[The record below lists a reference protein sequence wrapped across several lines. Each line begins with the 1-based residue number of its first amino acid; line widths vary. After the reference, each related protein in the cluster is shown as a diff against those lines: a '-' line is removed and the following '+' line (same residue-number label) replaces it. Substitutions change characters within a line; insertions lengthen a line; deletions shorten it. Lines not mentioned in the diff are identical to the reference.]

1 MAGYNYKLGTYDLG
15 EPPKAATLYA
25 DPFDQG
31 PDYSAMSYED
41 MKRLEAGGNKR
52 ATIAAGIGGLGS
64 AAQIAAAALPT
75 ATDIENDRRLAELKK
90 HKGLTEGQRADID
103 EQAMRKVN
111 AFAGESQART
121 DNALA
126 ASGQTSAAALNRAR
140 IAEKTALNNA
150 AIDAADIGIRENRAQ
165 VQRDTIEE
173 QERIGEKGKREAE
186 IKGLVA
192 RTISEAVLSVAK
204 PMAAGI
210 VADEPTDAQLLW
222 MQSAKDANG
231 NPLYPGL
238 QGASG
243 ADSIRRMYRAMGK
256 QQNRPDGAV
265 QMA

>member
-1 MAGYNYKLGTYDLG
+1 MAYTYKFGTTFDEYAT
-15 EPPKAATLYA
+15 PKVASMYA
-25 DPFDQG
+25 DPFEQG
-31 PDYSAMSYED
+31 PDYSAMTFED
-41 MKRLEAGGNKR
+41 MKRAEAGGNKR
-52 ATIAAGIGGLGS
+52 ALAAAGIGALGS
-64 AAQIAAAALPT
+64 AAQIAAAAIPT

-140 IAEKTALNNA
+140 IAEKTATNNA
-150 AIDAADIGIRENRAQ
+150 AIEAADIGIRENRAQ

-186 IKGLVA
+186 IKELFA

-210 VADEPTDAQLLW
+210 VKDEPTDAQLLW

-231 NPLYPGL
+231 NPLYPRL

-243 ADSIRRMYRAMGK
+243 ADAIRRMYRAKLKGATR
-256 QQNRPDGAV
+256 QDGAV

>member
-1 MAGYNYKLGTYDLG
+1 MAYNYKLGTTFDDAYAT
-15 EPPKAATLYA
+15 PKASMYA

-41 MKRLEAGGNKR
+41 MKRAEAGGNKR
-52 ATIAAGIGGLGS
+52 ALAAAGIGALGS
-64 AAQIAAAALPT
+64 AAQIAAAAMPT
-75 ATDIENDRRLAELKK
+75 ATDIENNRRLAELKI
-90 HKGLTEGQRADID
+90 HKGLTGGQRADID

-140 IAEKTALNNA
+140 IAEKTATNNA
-150 AIDAADIGIRENRAQ
+150 AISAADIGIRENRAQ
-165 VQRDTIEE
+165 VIRDTQEE

-186 IKGLVA
+186 VKGLVA

-210 VADEPTDAQLLW
+210 VRDEPTDAQLLW
-222 MQSAKDANG
+222 MQSARDANG
-231 NPLYPGL
+231 NPIYEGL

-243 ADSIRRMYRAMGK
+243 ADAIRRMYRANLKGATR
-256 QQNRPDGAV
+256 QDGAV